1 MIVKPSRNKRREID
15 RKRLLEEEQN
25 GMEMTDRVINDEDS
39 NTSSARI
46 IQEKSHISYV
56 NIAFGK
62 DSEEEEE
69 EEKEVGG
76 SGSEV
81 LVSGEP
87 EMKSSSSQKLSP
99 QR

>member
-1 MIVKPSRNKRREID
+1 MCMIVKPSRNKRREID

-25 GMEMTDRVINDEDS
+25 GMEMTDVVVNDEDS
-39 NTSSARI
+39 DKSSTGI

-56 NIAFGK
+56 NIAFEK

-69 EEKEVGG
+69 EVGG
-76 SGSEV
+76 SGSEI